1 MAESTPKRFL
11 MKGRK
16 MSKIKRYAIDLM
28 GEDGFAEYLNE
39 NMEGVKNGKY
49 HQKDNKRV

>member
-1 MAESTPKRFL
+1 
-11 MKGRK
+11 

-39 NMEGVKNGKY
+39 NMEGIKNGKNIGRINANTT
-49 HQKDNKRV
+49 KAKSTKKSA